1 MATDQGL
8 WKGACEE
15 TLGHKT
21 RQHKEWVSLEM
32 AKKIMT
38 RKEQKKRLNK
48 AEPGRPRR
56 RHR

>member
-1 MATDQGL
+1 
-8 WKGACEE
+8 
-15 TLGHKT
+15 
-21 RQHKEWVSLEM
+21 M